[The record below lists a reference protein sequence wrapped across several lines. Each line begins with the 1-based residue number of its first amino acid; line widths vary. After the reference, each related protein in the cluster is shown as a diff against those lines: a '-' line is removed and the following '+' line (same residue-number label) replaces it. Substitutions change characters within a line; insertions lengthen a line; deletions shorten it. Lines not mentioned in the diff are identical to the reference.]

1 MAQASFT
8 LCRVPHGE
16 RMYWYALFRDPK
28 TGKRTN
34 KKSVEVLKKRL
45 GDYSPAPV
53 TRRSEAEA
61 ICVQALEQD
70 MVFRKKDALRSTK
83 ELGAYLSHFFDWET
97 SPYIQRR
104 LLLDPQGISKDY
116 MHTRKNLVDTHVVPL
131 LEKGALL
138 SDVSLRQ
145 LEDLQFRLV
154 KETSLSKGTV
164 NMAMQAVV
172 MALKEAQRR
181 GDIPATTML
190 AVVPIKAQPRVRG
203 IMTDEE
209 TSSYLAYAKNQDN
222 PRLYLS
228 AALALFTGM
237 RSGELRAL
245 TTGQIKP
252 GLIVVDR
259 AYADQQGTKCP
270 KGKKTRVVPCPQFL
284 CDQLLAFAHTNPY
297 RCKETLVFWSQK
309 SGGHVSSHYFCQ
321 IFHSCL
327 AGSGILTSEEIER
340 RYITFHSFRHMAN
353 TLLRGSVDEY
363 VLRLTIGHSS
373 EQLSD
378 IYTHLSE
385 KAFNSVQAAQRANIL
400 PLLQKAGQ
408 DGA

>member
-1 MAQASFT
+1 MAKASFT

-16 RMYWYALFRDPK
+16 RMYWYALFRNPK

-34 KKSVEVLKKRL
+34 KKSVEVLKKQL
-45 GDYSPAPV
+45 GDHSPTPV

-61 ICVQALEQD
+61 ICAQALERD
-70 MVFRKKDALRSTK
+70 IIFGKKSVSGTTQ
-83 ELGAYLSHFFDWET
+83 ELAAYLSRFFDWDT
-97 SPYIQRR
+97 STYIQRR

-131 LEKGALL
+131 LEKDTLL
-138 SDVSLRQ
+138 SDVSLKQ

-154 KETSLSKGTV
+154 KETTLSKGTV
-164 NMAMQAVV
+164 NMAMQAVM
-172 MALKEAQRR
+172 MALREAQRR
-181 GDIPATTML
+181 GDIPPTTML
-190 AVVPIKAQPRVRG
+190 EVTPIKAQPRVRG

-209 TSSYLAYAKNQDN
+209 VSSYLAYAKQQSN

-245 TTGQIKP
+245 TTEQVKP

-259 AYADQQGTKCP
+259 AYADQQGTKSP

-309 SGGHVSSHYFCQ
+309 NGGHASSHYFCQ

-327 AGSGILTSEEIER
+327 KESGIIPPEEIER

-385 KAFNSVQAAQRANIL
+385 KAFNSVQAAQQANIL
-400 PLLQKAGQ
+400 PLLQKANP
-408 DGA
+408 DGK